1 MGIQVVSISFLLSI
15 RVTWTQRCMYI
26 FHVFVF
32 LGKMFSSG
40 SQDSILF
47 HSILFE
53 ELCII
58 FHSSCINGHSQ
69 KQCTRI
75 PFPPHLHLLSI
86 VLCRIAILSDVRW
99 YLTVVLM
106 SISPVRSDVEHLSMC
121 LLAICIFFV
130 EKKSIW
136 ISCPFFPGFFFFF
149 LVDPKKIL
157 LRLMSKS
164 AHTACVF
171 FQEFY
176 SFTIRLK
183 SLIPVEFIFVHGVKN
198 EESTW
203 SGMCDSSGVPVCLN
217 CEV

>member
-99 YLTVVLM
+99 ISVVFNYISLLISDFWHLFLCQPSVCHLFGEM
-106 SISPVRSDVEHLSMC
+106 SIQVLY
-121 LLAICIFFV
+121 
-130 EKKSIW
+130 
-136 ISCPFFPGFFFFF
+136 PF
-149 LVDPKKIL
+149 
-157 LRLMSKS
+157 
-164 AHTACVF
+164 
-171 FQEFY
+171 
-176 SFTIRLK
+176 
-183 SLIPVEFIFVHGVKN
+183 
-198 EESTW
+198 
-203 SGMCDSSGVPVCLN
+203 
-217 CEV
+217 